1 MDDKVVLMRDYER
14 RRRTEDA
21 DQPKS
26 CEADVVVLPMI
37 REPKAKEF
45 MPKPSWTL

>member
-14 RRRTEDA
+14 RRRAEDA
-21 DQPKS
+21 DHSKS

-37 REPKAKEF
+37 REPKARELL
-45 MPKPSWTL
+45 PKPSWTL